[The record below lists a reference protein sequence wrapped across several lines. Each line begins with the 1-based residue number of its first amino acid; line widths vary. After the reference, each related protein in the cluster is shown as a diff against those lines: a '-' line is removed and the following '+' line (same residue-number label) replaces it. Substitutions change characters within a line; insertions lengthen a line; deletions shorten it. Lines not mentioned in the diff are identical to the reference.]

1 MKKSGYDRTL
11 HITIDNEIIKYG
23 ILYGNEKI
31 VFIKSGADGNFR
43 GEQDKYLRMAY
54 RVHHRIGATVICASN
69 PDINE
74 RKHLKADK
82 AFIRK
87 VIGERGFEKYELYFV
102 GTSDGGY
109 RSLLLAQQFSQTSA
123 YLGINS
129 SHIGI
134 EDFAQRLQSFPK
146 VRKYLVYG
154 SEDTDFDV
162 DVPAMSALACENL
175 EIVVLDGVNHEFTD
189 RLEDFVALID
199 LM

>member
-1 MKKSGYDRTL
+1 MIKSGYDRTFC
-11 HITIDNEIIKYG
+11 ITIDNEKIKYG

-54 RVHHRIGATVICASN
+54 RVHRRIGATVICASN
-69 PDINE
+69 PDISE
-74 RKHLKADK
+74 CKHLKADE
-82 AFIRK
+82 AFLRK

-109 RSLLLAQQFSQTSA
+109 RSLLLAQQFAQTSA

-134 EDFAQRLQSFPK
+134 EEFAQRLQSLPK

-175 EIVVLDGVNHEFTD
+175 EIVVLEGVNHEFTD